1 MVFLIIL
8 VALVFVLTF
17 TTLNLLKKQER
28 SEDIL
33 AGYLEYLDKISRV
46 IEASDAKIKQLD
58 ITGAFA
64 NDDETGTIFEG
75 IKQIQDILNDFQL
88 KNIS

>member
-1 MVFLIIL
+1 MAFLITL
-8 VALVFVLTF
+8 VVLVLILTF
-17 TTLNLLKKQER
+17 TTLNLLRKQEK

-46 IEASDAKIKQLD
+46 IEASDIKIKQLD

-88 KNIS
+88 NNIK